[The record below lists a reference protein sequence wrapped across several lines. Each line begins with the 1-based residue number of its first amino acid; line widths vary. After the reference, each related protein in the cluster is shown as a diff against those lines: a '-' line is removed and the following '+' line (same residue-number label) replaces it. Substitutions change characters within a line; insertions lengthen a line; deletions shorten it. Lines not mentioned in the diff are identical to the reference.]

1 MSLAPSS
8 PARAWAEHR
17 LRGCRAAPNIPR
29 GDSLSSPPQPGTSV
43 RRARFDHKTALWLAP
58 GPPCFRVSPR
68 TDHKVSRPTDS
79 GLHDASDTLTMPQ
92 LPWRRTRILVGHH
105 ELKSLGCQEMSV
117 IFSVALSVVALGFSM
132 FVFVENRRRDRRDIF
147 LKITEYLTSEDI
159 QRGRYT
165 LFEKVTDEAS
175 IEELSEHEYR
185 DIHRTINAINILGLY
200 VENGYISERDVIA
213 VWAMLVYR
221 AWRAAQPY
229 VVHRTR
235 THGYNPWRYAG
246 PLA

>member
-1 MSLAPSS
+1 
-8 PARAWAEHR
+8 
-17 LRGCRAAPNIPR
+17 
-29 GDSLSSPPQPGTSV
+29 
-43 RRARFDHKTALWLAP
+43 
-58 GPPCFRVSPR
+58 
-68 TDHKVSRPTDS
+68 
-79 GLHDASDTLTMPQ
+79 
-92 LPWRRTRILVGHH
+92 
-105 ELKSLGCQEMSV
+105 MSV

-221 AWRAAQPY
+221 AWRAAQLY

-246 PLA
+246 PLAQKCQDELERKGEIAEFLVWRRRPQTVNSTPLGLPSMASSRVENEAQPDLGANT